1 MKSEHRHELK
11 TNELAQWIADF
22 PQWAKKNMRMIIYV
36 SVAVIVVV
44 AYYAWYDYRKNV
56 VLAQQQERL
65 TSLLSKLAQS
75 KQEVLRVQS
84 QGQDYSFILNQ
95 IANELDDFAQKAEN
109 EQAAALALTKKAEA
123 LRIELHYRLVPADE
137 QNAAEQINR
146 AKSDYSRAI
155 EMAHANPS
163 LKAIATYGL
172 GLCEEELGNFDQARQ
187 IYQQITEDA
196 AFQGTVAVV
205 LSENRLKIMEDYREK
220 VAFKAPEMKPPMEI
234 EPSPFD
240 TTFELDAEQSAETV
254 VVDIPNLPANQ

>member
-22 PQWAKKNMRMIIYV
+22 PQWAKKNMRMITYV
-36 SVAVIVVV
+36 SVATIVVI
-44 AYYAWYDYRKNV
+44 AYYAWYNYQENV
-56 VLAQQQERL
+56 VLAREQERL
-65 TSLLSKLAQS
+65 TGLLSKLAQS
-75 KQEVLRVQS
+75 KQKVLEVQS

-123 LRIELHYRLVPADE
+123 LRIELHYRLVPADR

-155 EMAHANPS
+155 EMAHANPP

-187 IYQQITEDA
+187 IYQQITEDT
-196 AFQGTVAVV
+196 AFQGTVAAV
-205 LSENRLKIMEDYREK
+205 LSENRLKVMEDYREK
-220 VAFKAPEMKPPMEI
+220 VVFKAPAIKTLMEN
-234 EPSPFD
+234 EASPFD
-240 TTFELDAEQSAETV
+240 ADFELDAKQSTETM